1 MHYSDDQWRLIMK
14 GFYRLAGTALCAI
27 VVFFF
32 AAGILHGKEDFAK
45 PKEFGVYV
53 KTEKGLKRL
62 VPNIV
67 FDEKGILYIESNNP
81 PRFLLKDVQ
90 FFVIYGKYDVSVLTL
105 NPMLF
110 FQPSPLG
117 KQRYIF
123 GKEIAFDL
131 KKKSDNL
138 YVVKSKELLGRGY
151 TALWINDSAWDFMIE

>member
-1 MHYSDDQWRLIMK
+1 
-14 GFYRLAGTALCAI
+14 
-27 VVFFF
+27 VVSVSLF
-32 AAGILHGKEDFAK
+32 AVTLLHGKDDFTK

-53 KTEKGLKRL
+53 KTEKVLKRL
-62 VPNIV
+62 MPNIV
-67 FDEKGILYIESNNP
+67 FDEKGLLYIEMNNP

-90 FFVIYGKYDVSVLTL
+90 FFVIYGKYDMKVLTL

-110 FQPSPLG
+110 FQPSSLG

-131 KKKSDNL
+131 KKRSDDL

-151 TALWINDSAWDFMIE
+151 TSIWINDSAWDFIIE

>member
-1 MHYSDDQWRLIMK
+1 MKRVSRL
-14 GFYRLAGTALCAI
+14 LCKTLC
-27 VVFFF
+27 VVSLCLF
-32 AAGILHGKEDFAK
+32 AVTLLHGKDDFTK

-67 FDEKGILYIESNNP
+67 FDERGVLFVEMNNP

-90 FFVIYGKYDVSVLTL
+90 FFVIYGKYDLKVLTL
-105 NPMLF
+105 NPLLF

-117 KQRYIF
+117 KQRYIL

-131 KKKSDNL
+131 KKKSDGL
-138 YVVKSKELLGRGY
+138 YTVKSKELLGRGY
-151 TALWINDSAWDFMIE
+151 MALWINDSAWDFIIE

>member
-1 MHYSDDQWRLIMK
+1 MNHVSRFLC
-14 GFYRLAGTALCAI
+14 TALC
-27 VVFFF
+27 VVSVSLF
-32 AAGILHGKEDFAK
+32 AVTLLHGKDDFTK

-53 KTEKGLKRL
+53 KTEKVLKRL
-62 VPNIV
+62 MPNIV
-67 FDEKGILYIESNNP
+67 FDEKGLLYIEMNNP

-90 FFVIYGKYDVSVLTL
+90 FFVIYGKYDMKVLTL

-110 FQPSPLG
+110 FKPSSLG

-131 KKKSDNL
+131 KKKSDDL

-151 TALWINDSAWDFMIE
+151 TSIWINDSAWDFIIE

>member
-1 MHYSDDQWRLIMK
+1 VVS
-14 GFYRLAGTALCAI
+14 
-27 VVFFF
+27 VFFF
-32 AAGILHGKEDFAK
+32 AASALYSKDDFVK

-67 FDEKGILYIESNNP
+67 FDEKGLLYIEMNNP

-90 FFVIYGKYDVSVLTL
+90 FFVIYGNYDLKVLTL

-117 KQRYIF
+117 KQRYVF

-131 KKKSDNL
+131 KKRSDDIH
-138 YVVKSKELLGRGY
+138 VVKSKELLGRGY
-151 TALWINDSAWDFMIE
+151 TSLWINDSAWDFIIE

>member
-1 MHYSDDQWRLIMK
+1 MNRVSRFLCS
-14 GFYRLAGTALCAI
+14 ALC
-27 VVFFF
+27 VVSIFLF
-32 AAGILHGKEDFAK
+32 AVTLLHGKDDFAK

-53 KTEKGLKRL
+53 KTEKGLTRL

-67 FDEKGILYIESNNP
+67 FDEKGLLYIEMNNP

-90 FFVIYGKYDVSVLTL
+90 FFVIYGKYDLKFLTL
-105 NPMLF
+105 NPLLF

-123 GKEIAFDL
+123 GKEIAFDM
-131 KKKSDNL
+131 KKRSDDV

-151 TALWINDSAWDFMIE
+151 ATLWINDSAWDFIIE